1 MVQGIL
7 QIGLR
12 EDIEVGGI
20 SNLTRHPLLEPVL
33 AWARTE
39 EAIRAVVITG
49 SLARRDASTDQWSD
63 LDAQIITCDI
73 RRYSADD
80 SWLDALGDVWIRFPL
95 HEDVPY
101 RLVWFAGG
109 IKVDF
114 QFLTVESIHDMRECG
129 SLSDEYKRG
138 YLVALDKDDLYR
150 DLPPSPHLFPQP
162 GAPSAE
168 QVHSIINEF
177 WFEAIHVAQ
186 FIRRR
191 EFWVVKFRDWTM
203 KSDLLQLLDWHAR
216 ASANQEINTWL
227 LGKRIH
233 EWTDD
238 ATYKSI
244 TQIWSGWDALALW
257 QGLLQQIELFRRLSI
272 ELSQALD
279 YVYHDATYRQIE
291 AYIRSLQAADDLD

>member
-1 MVQGIL
+1 MVQGRL
-7 QIGLR
+7 QIGLW
-12 EDIEVGGI
+12 EDIEAGGI

-49 SLARRDASTDQWSD
+49 SLARGDASTDQWSD

-95 HEDVPY
+95 NEDVPY

-114 QFLTVESIHDMRECG
+114 QFSTVESIQDMRECG

-162 GAPSAE
+162 AAPSAE

-203 KSDLLQLLDWHAR
+203 KSDLLQTTRVACPCQRESRDQYLA
-216 ASANQEINTWL
+216 AGQANSRVDGRCNLQIHNTDL
-227 LGKRIH
+227 VRLGC
-233 EWTDD
+233 
-238 ATYKSI
+238 
-244 TQIWSGWDALALW
+244 GGALARPSKANFPVSAPFHRTKRSARLY
-257 QGLLQQIELFRRLSI
+257 LPRRNLS
-272 ELSQALD
+272 S
-279 YVYHDATYRQIE
+279 
-291 AYIRSLQAADDLD
+291 